1 MGSVSCASHQG
12 SSALSQS
19 GSPAALSTAACAAA
33 GTDAHVGAPYPLFIY
48 LEGARVVVVGAG
60 AVAERKIATLLE
72 YGAVV
77 TVIAPEA
84 TESVRALAKQGRV
97 EWLQRPY
104 REGDLEGAILAMGAT
119 SDESV
124 NARVH
129 AEASSRNQLVNV
141 VDVPPL
147 CNCIVPSIMRRGRLQ
162 VAVST
167 AGAAPSV
174 AREIRHDLEQRYPAY
189 WETYVDVLADVRVLV
204 KERVPGPASVRTP
217 LFEAVSA
224 AGIEKRIAAG
234 EEVDAESLYREIVAP
249 LLKEEEL

>member
-77 TVIAPEA
+77 TVIASEA

-234 EEVDAESLYREIVAP
+234 EEVNAESLYREIVAP